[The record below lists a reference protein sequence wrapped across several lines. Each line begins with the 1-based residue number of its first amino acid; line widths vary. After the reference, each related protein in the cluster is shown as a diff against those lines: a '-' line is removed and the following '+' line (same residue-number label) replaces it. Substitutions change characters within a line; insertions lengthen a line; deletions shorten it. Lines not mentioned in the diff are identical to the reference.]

1 MLVDSIVVTRQRY
14 VPERSISEQIKCAA
28 STMKQSL
35 FTTAKETGHGFL
47 AELNWGD
54 PTEWISGNA
63 SKCGSRDSRSGLL
76 LSNYSRIHD
85 LGWVCPNNQLAV
97 RISCGCRVELRSE
110 VRFGRRQAAGVSVH
124 RCGAV
129 AARVGMAN
137 QNDQAGEYNNTSC
150 ALLPRH
156 QTKWPP
162 FGTVMKR

>member
-63 SKCGSRDSRSGLL
+63 SATAEMWFA
-76 LSNYSRIHD
+76 RI
-85 LGWVCPNNQLAV
+85 AV
-97 RISCGCRVELRSE
+97 RPSPFEL
-110 VRFGRRQAAGVSVH
+110 
-124 RCGAV
+124 
-129 AARVGMAN
+129 
-137 QNDQAGEYNNTSC
+137 
-150 ALLPRH
+150 L
-156 QTKWPP
+156 
-162 FGTVMKR
+162 